1 MRTSSIILAAA
12 SAASVLGA
20 PLEKKANYDPL
31 PGGDITILK

>member
-12 SAASVLGA
+12 SAAFVLGA